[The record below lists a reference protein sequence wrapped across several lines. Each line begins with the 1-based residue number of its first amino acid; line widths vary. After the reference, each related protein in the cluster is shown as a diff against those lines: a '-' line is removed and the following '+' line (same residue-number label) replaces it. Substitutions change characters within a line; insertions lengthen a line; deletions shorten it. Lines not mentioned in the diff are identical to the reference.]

1 MENDDLQQELD
12 RVLADFVPGTART
25 VTAAPTTS
33 YKGLNVPSNSA
44 LLKQDTSVLAAY
56 KSLLVEDSTN
66 ANGNVPSIID
76 AQLSALPL
84 FITAP
89 NSLSFNVQL
98 LINTLPVLDNL
109 ATQILR
115 IITKGPYQKVM
126 ELVSNRE
133 SSYSGIAFSNLVELF
148 ETTKRVYN
156 SEESPFFTVENI
168 TFGLWRFGEHSPLF
182 LRGREDTIEGTL
194 RKVNLSTFLLAT
206 LGLIDLGFF
215 FLNEAFLDVFCP
227 PQNLDPSESLSNI
240 KQSDAFVSNDAN
252 HLNSNSKIFTQQRAS
267 TKFLKAQ
274 ALLYLE
280 LKTQAYISALEL
292 GDRSREEIISDLF
305 PEILPELLL
314 RRRDSDWKAKLN
326 ELNGG
331 LLSTIVPNGDSK
343 INNQIVN
350 KVKVIFTPA
359 EYDFLQ
365 RCTLRKSSLLKE
377 SMKSNESN
385 DGEPVNLSLL
395 MEKYEWVRFLNDL
408 LDYVSRNVGF
418 LIWGPKGKISME
430 IEKRKMNLAKN
441 QNNNQGG
448 GVLNSIK
455 IEEKNN
461 EIENDKND
469 DVAAP
474 PEKLE
479 TVVNKTVEQSQSK
492 IVNNDNVVAQREIN
506 QIKPTQISTTATSV
520 TATPATVT
528 TPSVQQSTT
537 NKRTSAEA
545 ELDPSTADL
554 SDGTE
559 TPLDVEQLTDLNT
572 PINKPSAAKRSKN
585 RPATFRRVWTEEEE
599 SALREGLKVKG
610 TQWTSILE
618 LFGPG
623 GRINESLK
631 NRTSLQ
637 LKDKARNWK
646 LWYIKNHVEIPAW
659 LKGASGGS
667 HKGVSRPG
675 TPVDGGSDSNN
686 GKSNDIS
693 KPPTG
698 KSKKYNS
705 KSKNGESK
713 SSKADQEQQKEH
725 EEVSEDQYDEM
736 LSLLAKSADNNDV
749 IETNSIVEELSRT
762 STSDNVDKSIPK
774 ELEND
779 DHAEL
784 KNLVAEAFQQ

>member
-56 KSLLVEDSTN
+56 KALLIDDSNNPNTH
-66 ANGNVPSIID
+66 VPSIID

-168 TFGLWRFGEHSPLF
+168 TFGLWRFGEPSPAF
-182 LRGREDTIEGTL
+182 LKGREDTIEGTL

-206 LGLIDLGFF
+206 LGLVDLGFF

-240 KQSDAFVSNDAN
+240 KQSDTFVSNDPN
-252 HLNSNSKIFTQQRAS
+252 NLTSNSKMFSQQQRAS

-292 GDRSREEIISDLF
+292 GDRSRQEIISDLF
-305 PEILPELLL
+305 PDILPELIL
-314 RRRDSDWKAKLN
+314 RRRDSDWKSKLN
-326 ELNGG
+326 DLDGG
-331 LLSTIVPNGDSK
+331 NLSKIVPNGDFKPST
-343 INNQIVN
+343 QIIN

-377 SMKSNESN
+377 TLKVNEST
-385 DGEPVNLSLL
+385 DGEPINLSLL

-430 IEKRKMNLAKN
+430 FERRKMNLAKRAN
-441 QNNNQGG
+441 QNNNNNQGG
-448 GVLNSIK
+448 GVLQTVK
-455 IEEKNN
+455 IEDKSENENGTGNDVMVPNVPSTEETNTDNENQEIQPKNG
-461 EIENDKND
+461 
-469 DVAAP
+469 V
-474 PEKLE
+474 
-479 TVVNKTVEQSQSK
+479 K
-492 IVNNDNVVAQREIN
+492 IDQL
-506 QIKPTQISTTATSV
+506 K
-520 TATPATVT
+520 PATT
-528 TPSVQQSTT
+528 TIVSTPIPT
-537 NKRTSAEA
+537 ITNNSNKRNSADA
-545 ELDPSTADL
+545 ELDSAVVEV
-554 SDGTE
+554 SEGTE
-559 TPLDVEQLTDLNT
+559 PQLDAENLTDLNT

-646 LWYIKNHVEIPAW
+646 LWYIKNHVEVPAW
-659 LKGASGGS
+659 LRGASGGLN
-667 HKGVSRPG
+667 KGGNSSKPG
-675 TPVDGGSDSNN
+675 TPIEGDDSND
-686 GKSNDIS
+686 GKSNDVS
-693 KPPTG
+693 KP
-698 KSKKYNS
+698 KSKKLNK
-705 KSKNGESK
+705 KSSNVSK
-713 SSKADQEQQKEH
+713 SSNVEPQSQQQKEH

-749 IETNSIVEELSRT
+749 IGPNSIVEQLSGASNQVT
-762 STSDNVDKSIPK
+762 EDTNEDIDSNKPSSKGIET
-774 ELEND
+774 D